1 MNNVINNNYSR
12 APQRERN
19 INNEVFGERLISF
32 FCVIIA
38 FFENEAVSALCRMT
52 GVAFIAVG
60 TFFYASAVIGGA
72 LSPMGILLYGA
83 LLIGASAIVFR
94 TKTVKGE

>member
-1 MNNVINNNYSR
+1 MNNVINNNYKRVS
-12 APQRERN
+12 QSERN

-32 FCVIIA
+32 FCIIIA
-38 FFENEAVSALCRMT
+38 FFENEAISALCRLT
-52 GVAFIAVG
+52 GIALLAVG
-60 TFFYASAVIGGA
+60 TFFYASAVMSGA
-72 LSPMGILLYGA
+72 LSPVGILLYGA